1 MEEAV
6 FVETTGAGLFQARVS
21 TPSSTF
27 LVDEPVEVGGLNSGP
42 TPYDLLSM
50 ALGACTVMT
59 IRLYAQRKG
68 WSLDGVRVRITH
80 NRRGPNGRD
89 VFSCEIEIV
98 GSLDQEQLDR
108 LLDASKRCPVHKT
121 LEGGADIETAVGTNL
136 ESHIAE
142 SHCAH
147 EKDCEEV
154 VAAAS

>member
-21 TPSSTF
+21 AASSTF
-27 LVDEPVEVGGLNSGP
+27 LVDEPVEVGGFNSGP
-42 TPYDLLSM
+42 TPYDLLST

-59 IRLYAQRKG
+59 MRLYAQRKG
-68 WSLDGVRVRITH
+68 WPLDGVRVRITH
-80 NRRGPNGRD
+80 NRSGPNGRD
-89 VFSCEIEIV
+89 VFTREIEIV
-98 GSLDQEQLDR
+98 GPLDQEQRDR
-108 LLDASKRCPVHKT
+108 LLDASKRCPVEKT
-121 LEGGADIETAVGTNL
+121 LEGGADIQTAVATNL
-136 ESHIAE
+136 DGLIAE